1 MGSKNIVLEFG
12 VSKKSLNRLLDGG
25 IFCERFFPIEEKTLL
40 KIPATS
46 AGVLLEAL
54 FHLISEMLEALLD
67 AFIAFLIVFHVF
79 LMSFL
84 YLFIWF
90 T

>member
-1 MGSKNIVLEFG
+1 MVGYFAKG
-12 VSKKSLNRLLDGG
+12 
-25 IFCERFFPIEEKTLL
+25 FFPIEEKNLL
-40 KIPATS
+40 KIPAMP
-46 AGVLLEAL
+46 ADVLLEAL

-67 AFIAFLIVFHVF
+67 TFIAFLIVFHVF
-79 LMSFL
+79 LISFL